1 MIYFDYLSIEQKE
14 EMFYISPADCSLATD
29 KNILAHALG
38 ATLYMPGTANRSISK
53 VINNE
58 IPGLTSTVLCLEDAV
73 DDREVEAAEQN
84 LALQLGTMLSFK
96 GQGSSLPLIFIRI
109 RNVEQLKRLT
119 KTLGEAMNVLT
130 GFVFPKFDTTSG
142 FEYFEHLVEVN
153 KTTEKTIF
161 GMPILEGPSV
171 IHLESRSETLLNI
184 KSLLDQY
191 KELVLNV
198 RMGATDLSGLYGLRR
213 SPELTIYDISVIR
226 DFIANLVN
234 VFGKPQDGYV
244 ISGPVW
250 EYFSSNTRLL
260 KPQLRQTPF
269 QEQFGGEGSRIRLDL
284 LDRYIDGLLHEVM
297 LDKANGLIGKTV
309 IHPSHILPVQAMYA
323 VTHEEYCDAKDI
335 LANGGNGGVTKSV
348 YGNKMNEAKPH
359 TNWARKI
366 MTLSKIYGVLNE
378 RYDHTSI
385 IYAGEKLQRAR

>member
-1 MIYFDYLSIEQKE
+1 MIYFDYLSKEQKDK
-14 EMFYISPADCSLATD
+14 MFYIPPADCSLEPD

-38 ATLYMPGTANRSISK
+38 ATLYMPGTSNRAISK
-53 VINNE
+53 LISNE
-58 IPGLTSTVLCLEDAV
+58 IPGLISTVLCLEDAV
-73 DDREVEAAEQN
+73 DDREVEDAEEN
-84 LALQLGTMLSFK
+84 LALQLGTLLSIK
-96 GQGSSLPLIFIRI
+96 EKGSSLPFIFVRV

-119 KTLGEAMNVLT
+119 KALGESINVLT
-130 GFVFPKFDTTSG
+130 GFVFPKFDAVVGS
-142 FEYFEHLVEVN
+142 EYFEHLVEVN
-153 KTTEKTIF
+153 KNTEKTIF

-171 IHLESRSETLLNI
+171 IHLESRTETLLKI
-184 KSLLDQY
+184 KLLLDQY
-191 KELVLNV
+191 KDLVLNV

-213 SPELTIYDISVIR
+213 SPELTIYDIAVIR

-234 VFGKPQDGYV
+234 VFGRPQDGYV

-250 EYFSSNTRLL
+250 EYFSTHSRLL

-269 QEQFGGEGSRIRLDL
+269 REQFGREGSKIRLDL
-284 LDRYIDGLLHEVM
+284 LGRYIDGLLHEVM
-297 LDKANGLIGKTV
+297 LDKANGLVGKTI

-366 MTLSKIYGVLNE
+366 MTLSQIYGVLNE

-385 IYAGEKLQRAR
+385 IYAGEKLQSIR